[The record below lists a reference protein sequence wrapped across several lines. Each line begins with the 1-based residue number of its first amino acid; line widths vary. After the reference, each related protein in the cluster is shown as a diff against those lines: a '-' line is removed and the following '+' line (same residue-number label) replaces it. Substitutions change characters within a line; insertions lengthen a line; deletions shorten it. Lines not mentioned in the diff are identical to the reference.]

1 MRKSE
6 MGKEKEPMD
15 KLCEGKDSDEDRLSR
30 SVGDYSYLC
39 GLNSAGPLIISADA
53 PLSLC
58 PLG

>member
-1 MRKSE
+1 

-15 KLCEGKDSDEDRLSR
+15 KLSEGYDSDEDLLSR